1 MAITDNCLHY
11 IQCGLGNVFLQN
23 GYSIESS
30 PYGEGVSIHDVDSL
44 HKAISRTIIDKP
56 TPLRGD
62 EFRFLRVELD
72 LSQKALGEYLG
83 KTDQSV
89 ANWEKTGNIPRE
101 VDFLMRHIFRQ
112 TMNEASLYVEE
123 VDRLRSM
130 DQSDYD
136 EWLSFQESHGRWEQA
151 LKDCV

>member
-1 MAITDNCLHY
+1 
-11 IQCGLGNVFLQN
+11 
-23 GYSIESS
+23 
-30 PYGEGVSIHDVDSL
+30 
-44 HKAISRTIIDKP
+44 
-56 TPLRGD
+56 
-62 EFRFLRVELD
+62 
-72 LSQKALGEYLG
+72 
-83 KTDQSV
+83 
-89 ANWEKTGNIPRE
+89 
-101 VDFLMRHIFRQ
+101 MRHIFRQ

>member
-1 MAITDNCLHY
+1 MIIVT
-11 IQCGLGNVFLQN
+11 FL
-23 GYSIESS
+23 
-30 PYGEGVSIHDVDSL
+30 
-44 HKAISRTIIDKP
+44 R
-56 TPLRGD
+56 LRGD
-62 EFRFLRVELD
+62 EFRFLRIELD

-136 EWLSFQESHGRWEQA
+136 EWLSFQKSHGRWEQTVYKPRSRSCNTVS
-151 LKDCV
+151 LLPFHLGGNLMESDLSFVPKKVPDLTDRQSQ